1 MRLNPSSRGA
11 LAALFALALPAVAWG
26 GQVRGKVVG
35 PGDDPLP
42 GVTLTLAN
50 DVTGSSQDTVSGADG
65 TFFFHNVPDNP
76 YHLRATLDGF
86 ADFHADVEVRGAVPV
101 EQTVR
106 LTAQF
111 SGSTTVTAEKENVA
125 LETDD
130 SSSHV
135 DIDKSLVR
143 RFAAPVAS
151 RAFEAIVLSSPGFSQ
166 DENGRY
172 HFQGGHSQQLL
183 VIDGQPIGDQVGITF
198 SNSLN
203 PAIAEGIEIVTGGIP
218 AEYGEKANG
227 VINLTTRSALGHDGF
242 HGDAGVGAASF
253 STREGSAAAGWGAT
267 APASSWISTPRSP
280 TASSIRCRSTTC
292 TTMATP
298 AACSPATTRSRPP
311 RPTLSG

>member
-1 MRLNPSSRGA
+1 
-11 LAALFALALPAVAWG
+11 
-26 GQVRGKVVG
+26 
-35 PGDDPLP
+35 
-42 GVTLTLAN
+42 
-50 DVTGSSQDTVSGADG
+50 
-65 TFFFHNVPDNP
+65 
-76 YHLRATLDGF
+76 
-86 ADFHADVEVRGAVPV
+86 
-101 EQTVR
+101 QTVR

-143 RFAAPVAS
+143 RCAAPVAS

-227 VINLTTRSALGHDGF
+227 VINVTTRSALGHDGF

-253 STREGSAAAGWGAT
+253 STQEGSAAAGWGGRRSGLFVDLD
-267 APASSWISTPRSP
+267 ASESDRFLDPVSFDNLHNPGVTRRLFTRYDTIS
-280 TASSIRCRSTTC
+280 ASEADSFRLTG
-292 TTMATP
+292 
-298 AACSPATTRSRPP
+298 
-311 RPTLSG
+311 SGGRTNRDVTNLPSQEVSGQDQTVV